1 MPRRPS
7 PPSKW
12 SACSAGCE
20 RDGPGSSDT
29 SVRRE
34 SREKV
39 FQTLFMMD
47 ALGVGPD
54 EAIPLFA
61 STSDPPSDPDYYAE
75 AVCGVWDR
83 REEIDSLIGEAA
95 EHWRVERM
103 ALVDRNILRLGA
115 YELSVGSDI
124 PFAVAINEAV
134 ELGKRFGAEDSGA
147 FINGILDRISEIVRK
162 KLSAGGS
169 A

>member
-1 MPRRPS
+1 M
-7 PPSKW
+7 
-12 SACSAGCE
+12 
-20 RDGPGSSDT
+20 
-29 SVRRE
+29 RRE

-54 EAIPLFA
+54 EAIPLFVLA
-61 STSDPPSDPDYYAE
+61 SDPPSDAGYYAG
-75 AVCGVWDR
+75 AVRGVWER
-83 REEIDSLIGEAA
+83 LEEIDALIGEAA

-103 ALVDRNILRLGA
+103 TLVDRNILRLGA
-115 YELSVGSDI
+115 YELSFGSDI

-134 ELGKRFGAEDSGA
+134 ELGKRFGSGESGA
-147 FINGILDRISEIVRK
+147 FINGILDRISELMRK
-162 KLSAGGS
+162 KRSAEGS

>member
-1 MPRRPS
+1 
-7 PPSKW
+7 
-12 SACSAGCE
+12 
-20 RDGPGSSDT
+20 
-29 SVRRE
+29 VRRE

>member
-1 MPRRPS
+1 M
-7 PPSKW
+7 
-12 SACSAGCE
+12 
-20 RDGPGSSDT
+20 
-29 SVRRE
+29 RRE

-61 STSDPPSDPDYYAE
+61 LASDPPSDPGYYAG
-75 AVCGVWDR
+75 AVRGVWER
-83 REEIDSLIGEAA
+83 LEEIDALIGEAA
-95 EHWRVERM
+95 EHWRVGRM
-103 ALVDRNILRLGA
+103 TLVDRNILRLGA
-115 YELSVGSDI
+115 YELSLGSDI

-134 ELGKRFGAEDSGA
+134 EIGKRFGSEESGA
-147 FINGILDRISEIVRK
+147 FINGILDRIADIVRK
-162 KLSAGGS
+162 KTTAEGT

>member
-1 MPRRPS
+1 
-7 PPSKW
+7 
-12 SACSAGCE
+12 
-20 RDGPGSSDT
+20 
-29 SVRRE
+29 VRRE

-61 STSDPPSDPDYYAE
+61 LSVDPPSDERYYAE
-75 AVCGVWDR
+75 AVRGVWGR
-83 REEIDSLIGEAA
+83 IGEIDALIGEAA

-103 ALVDRNILRLGA
+103 TLVDRNILRLGA
-115 YELSVGSDI
+115 YELSQGSDI
-124 PFAVAINEAV
+124 PIAVAINEAV
-134 ELGKRFGAEDSGA
+134 ELGKRFGSEESGA
-147 FINGILDRISEIVRK
+147 FINGILDRISDIVRK
-162 KLSAGGS
+162 KTTAEGS

>member
-1 MPRRPS
+1 
-7 PPSKW
+7 
-12 SACSAGCE
+12 
-20 RDGPGSSDT
+20 
-29 SVRRE
+29 VRRE

-61 STSDPPSDPDYYAE
+61 LSSDPPSDAHYYTE
-75 AVCGVWDR
+75 AVRGVWGR
-83 REEIDSLIGEAA
+83 VEEIDALIGEAA

-103 ALVDRNILRLGA
+103 TLVDRNILRLGA
-115 YELSVGSDI
+115 YELSPGSDI
-124 PFAVAINEAV
+124 PVAVAINEGV
-134 ELGKRFGAEDSGA
+134 ELGKRFGSEESGA
-147 FINGILDRISEIVRK
+147 FINGILDRISGIVRK
-162 KLSAGGS
+162 KTVTEGS

>member
-1 MPRRPS
+1 
-7 PPSKW
+7 
-12 SACSAGCE
+12 
-20 RDGPGSSDT
+20 
-29 SVRRE
+29 VRRE

-61 STSDPPSDPDYYAE
+61 LASDPPSDAGYYAE
-75 AVCGVWDR
+75 AVRGVWER
-83 REEIDSLIGEAA
+83 LEEIDALIGEAA
-95 EHWRVERM
+95 ENWRVGRM
-103 ALVDRNILRLGA
+103 TLVDRNILRLGA
-115 YELSVGSDI
+115 YELSLGSDI

-134 ELGKRFGAEDSGA
+134 ELGKRFGAEESGA
-147 FINGILDRISEIVRK
+147 FINGILDRISVLLRK
-162 KLSAGGS
+162 KIPAEGS

>member
-1 MPRRPS
+1 M
-7 PPSKW
+7 
-12 SACSAGCE
+12 
-20 RDGPGSSDT
+20 
-29 SVRRE
+29 RRE

-61 STSDPPSDPDYYAE
+61 LASDPPSDPGYYTE
-75 AVCGVWDR
+75 AVRGVWER
-83 REEIDSLIGEAA
+83 LEEIDALIGEAA
-95 EHWRVERM
+95 EHWRVGRM
-103 ALVDRNILRLGA
+103 TLVDRNILRLGA

-134 ELGKRFGAEDSGA
+134 EIGKRFGSEESGA
-147 FINGILDRISEIVRK
+147 FINGILDRIADIVRK
-162 KLSAGGS
+162 KTTAEGT

>member
-1 MPRRPS
+1 M
-7 PPSKW
+7 
-12 SACSAGCE
+12 
-20 RDGPGSSDT
+20 
-29 SVRRE
+29 RRE

-61 STSDPPSDPDYYAE
+61 LASDPPSDVGYYTE
-75 AVCGVWDR
+75 AVRGVWER
-83 REEIDSLIGEAA
+83 LEEIDALIGEAA
-95 EHWRVERM
+95 EHWRVGRM
-103 ALVDRNILRLGA
+103 TLVDRNILRLGA
-115 YELSVGSDI
+115 YELSLGSDI

-134 ELGKRFGAEDSGA
+134 ELGKRFGSEESGA
-147 FINGILDRISEIVRK
+147 FINGILDRIAAIVRK
-162 KLSAGGS
+162 KITAEGS